1 MATDRRPRLEEIA
14 TTRDGRDIT
23 RGYVDALPW
32 LPPTDR
38 VLPLAG
44 GWRGYEELLRDDQVA
59 ATFAQRR
66 LAVVRRP
73 WTVEPGGERRIDRQA
88 AELVRATLGRLDWD
102 AITDQMLY
110 ARFYGF
116 AVAEIMWAI
125 DRDGIAIEDIRVRDR
140 ARFAFAPD
148 RALLLRTSSRPDG
161 ERVPQ
166 RKFWVATVGAS
177 HHDEPYGRG
186 LAHALYWPVWFKR
199 QGARF
204 WAIFLEKFGAPTAV
218 GRFPAG
224 TDAAE
229 RARLLEAVQA
239 IQTDA
244 GVILPE
250 GMAIELIEASRGGTA
265 SYEQWMGYWD
275 RAIAKIVLGQTMTTE
290 SGSSRAQAEVH
301 WDVREDIVAADADLV
316 CESANRT
323 WVRWLVDYE
332 LPGAAYPRIYRDM
345 DDPEDLRAR
354 AERDEILA
362 RIGWRLT
369 PEAVSRLYGDDY
381 ERAANGAQS
390 EPKLASQA
398 IAAERLAS
406 MATMAEQPA
415 RADVAD
421 GPHPADLIAE
431 RLEIEAAPML
441 ADWLE
446 RIRALVNRAG
456 SLEELRDMLLAAYGD
471 LPTDELARVMQA
483 AFAVADL
490 AGRFDARE
498 ESAGG

>member
-1 MATDRRPRLEEIA
+1 MATDRRPDLTEIA

-23 RGYVDALPW
+23 RGYVDALPY

-38 VLPLAG
+38 ILQLAG

-59 ATFAQRR
+59 ATFGQRR

-73 WTVEPGGERRIDRQA
+73 WTVQPGGEMRRDRQA
-88 AELVRATLGRLDWD
+88 ADLVRSTLARLDWD

-116 AVAEIMWAI
+116 AVAEVMW
-125 DRDGIAIEDIRVRDR
+125 RVDGGTIGVDDIRVRDR

-148 RALLLRTSSRPDG
+148 GALLLRTSARPQG
-161 ERVPQ
+161 EPVPQ
-166 RKFWVATVGAS
+166 RKFWVAAVGAS

-186 LAHALYWPVWFKR
+186 LANALYWPVWFKR
-199 QGARF
+199 AGARF
-204 WAIFLEKFGAPTAV
+204 WATFLEKFGAPTAV

-229 RARLLEAVQA
+229 RTRLLEAVQA

-244 GVILPE
+244 GIILPE

-265 SYEQWMGYWD
+265 SYQEWMAYWD

-290 SGSSRAQAEVH
+290 DGSSRAQAQVH

-316 CESANRT
+316 CETANRT
-323 WVRWLVDYE
+323 WVRWLIDYAM
-332 LPGAAYPRIYRDM
+332 PGAAYPRIYRDM

-354 AERDEILA
+354 AERDQILA
-362 RIGWRLT
+362 AIGWRLK
-369 PEAVSRLYGDDY
+369 PEAVSRIYGDDY
-381 ERAANGAQS
+381 EAASSAPQTPPEPASQTAAAEARAAHAVT
-390 EPKLASQA
+390 
-398 IAAERLAS
+398 AAL
-406 MATMAEQPA
+406 PA
-415 RADVAD
+415 DP
-421 GPHPADLIAE
+421 PHPADLVAD
-431 RLEIEAAPML
+431 RLALEAAPAWAAIM
-441 ADWLE
+441 D
-446 RIRALVNRAG
+446 RIRALVQRAG
-456 SLEELRDMLLAAYGD
+456 SLQELRDALLAAYAD
-471 LPTDELARVMQA
+471 LPGEELARVMQA

-490 AGRFDARE
+490 AGRFDAAQ
-498 ESAGG
+498 ESGDGR

>member
-1 MATDRRPRLEEIA
+1 MATDRRPDLTEIA

-38 VLPLAG
+38 VLPVAG

-66 LAVVRRP
+66 MAVVRRP
-73 WTVEPGGERRIDRQA
+73 WAVEPGGERRVDRRA
-88 AELVRATLGRLDWD
+88 AELVRATLERVDWD
-102 AITDQMLY
+102 AVSDQMLY

-116 AVAEIMWAI
+116 AVAEIMWAV

-148 RALLLRTSSRPDG
+148 GALLLRTSSRPHG

-166 RKFWVATVGAS
+166 RKFWVASVGAS

-204 WAIFLEKFGAPTAV
+204 WATFLEKFGAPTAV

-224 TDAAE
+224 TDPGE

-265 SYEQWMGYWD
+265 SYGEWMGYWD

-290 SGSSRAQAEVH
+290 DGSSRAQAQVH

-316 CESANRT
+316 CESANHT

-332 LPGAAYPRIYRDM
+332 LPGAAYPRIYREM
-345 DDPEDLRAR
+345 DDPEDLLSRAQ
-354 AERDEILA
+354 RDEILA
-362 RIGWRLT
+362 RIGWRLK
-369 PEAVSRLYGDDY
+369 PEAAARIYGDDY
-381 ERAANGAQS
+381 AAAANAAQTPPEAGATAVSAREQAGRGAASEVRGS
-390 EPKLASQA
+390 EPAGTQ
-398 IAAERLAS
+398 
-406 MATMAEQPA
+406 
-415 RADVAD
+415 
-421 GPHPADLIAE
+421 HPADSLAD
-431 RLEIEAAPML
+431 RIELDAAPML
-441 ADWLE
+441 ADWLD
-446 RIRALVNRAG
+446 RIRALVEQAQ
-456 SLEELRDMLLAAYGD
+456 SLQELRDALLAAYGD
-471 LPTDELARVMQA
+471 LPSDELARVMQA